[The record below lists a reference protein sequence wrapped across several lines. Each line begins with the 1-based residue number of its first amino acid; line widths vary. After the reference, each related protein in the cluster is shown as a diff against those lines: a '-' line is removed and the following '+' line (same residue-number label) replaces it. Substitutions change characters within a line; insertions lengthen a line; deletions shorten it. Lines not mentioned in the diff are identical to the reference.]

1 MFFILYRLST
11 DTLDMDFTTRA
22 AMGEPRPSE
31 EVGYL
36 IYCPTVEELEDRC
49 MEEDFKADIRCE
61 LGDDFMK
68 DANLDKQKVAQSMYQ
83 GNNLLLDVQQGRI
96 PYFAPKKGAMQTNS

>member
-1 MFFILYRLST
+1 
-11 DTLDMDFTTRA
+11 
-22 AMGEPRPSE
+22 MGEPRPSE

-36 IYCPTVEELEDRC
+36 IYCPTEEELEDRY

-68 DANLDKQKVAQSMYQ
+68 DVNLDKQKAAQSIYQ
-83 GNNLLLDVQQGRI
+83 GNNLLLDIALSRI
-96 PYFAPKKGAMQTNS
+96 PYFAPKRCAMQKNS